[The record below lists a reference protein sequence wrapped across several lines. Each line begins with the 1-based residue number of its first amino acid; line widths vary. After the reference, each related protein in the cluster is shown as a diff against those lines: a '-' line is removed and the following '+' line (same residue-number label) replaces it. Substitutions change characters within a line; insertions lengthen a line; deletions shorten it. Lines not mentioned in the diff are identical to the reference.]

1 MEQQKIN
8 DYIRNRR
15 TQARLT
21 NSMVDPSMINV
32 STPHMEE
39 IYNSIEGIAK
49 KYEAFQLENE
59 KNNIMLKMEQ
69 MEQEY
74 NNKYLQDPLTFQDQ
88 DKFEGAIKAYKE
100 MSIAKNDLLKT
111 SKYLTRQDVDEFLRQ
126 NTRVAGDTITSM
138 GAKRN
143 QMYIKDVQDTAML
156 NLKQMEDYGSTL
168 SQHDKARMEQVQ
180 NGIRKTYKALVDTGI
195 NPLKASAIVGNSLAN
210 IQYSA
215 FNKDILEIAQNSN
228 IPPMERLNQI
238 RAYKEQMGNESTTQT
253 ILNDLTKDY
262 DFTDEQ
268 KEALRME
275 LQTRGNKIKNGQDR
289 ELERMIYDVKKE
301 QKNIEV
307 QNRKLKQIGT
317 KYERDKK
324 AYEKMLERGNVFDY
338 ADKEYNMVMDTRDV
352 VNDNKMLYDAYQL
365 DIKNLGNANDPRVIE
380 VVSKGDMDILKDK
393 ITNAKSEGATTAE
406 IANILYQY
414 ATETSEGDSY
424 KRTAILK
431 DLGNRVSGF
440 SPNILLRGEQDAR
453 YFSVDDTYKKA
464 QKEFDIDETKLK
476 SGFFGANR
484 RQRYEQLALE
494 AGADSVAFRGKLDRF
509 IVGYILK
516 NGVSSQ
522 AQGIRNGQASVVV
535 DQFLKDDDNF
545 NALMSEM
552 EIFKNTYIQATPYQN
567 IKLNPKH
574 RKYTKETQIQDIQ
587 DIKDKVEE
595 GYNGTTET
603 GDNDE
608 FGFGF

>member
-88 DKFEGAIKAYKE
+88 EKFEGAVKAYKE

-168 SQHDKARMEQVQ
+168 SQNDKARMEYVQ
-180 NGIRKTYKALVDTGI
+180 SGIKRTYQALVDTGI
-195 NPLKASAIVGNSLAN
+195 NPIKASTIIGNSLAN

-228 IPPMERLNQI
+228 IPPVERLNQI

-268 KEALRME
+268 KEGLRIE

-289 ELERMIYDVKKE
+289 ELERMIYNVKRE

-324 AYEKMLERGNVFDY
+324 AYEKMLERGNIFDY
-338 ADKEYNMVMDTRDV
+338 SDKEYNIVMDTNDV
-352 VNDNKMLYDAYQL
+352 INDNKILYDAYQL
-365 DIKNLGNANDPRVIE
+365 DIKSLGNPNDPRIID
-380 VVSKGDMDILKDK
+380 VVSSGDMSDLKSK
-393 ITNAKSEGATTAE
+393 ITNMKAEGGTTQD
-406 IANILYQY
+406 IANILYEF
-414 ATETSEGDSY
+414 ATEKSGGDSY

-440 SPNILLRGEQDAR
+440 SPNILIKGEQDPR

-464 QKEFDIDETKLK
+464 KQEFDIDETKLK
-476 SGFFGANR
+476 SSYFGADR

-494 AGADSVAFRGKLDRF
+494 AGADSVAFKQKLDRY

-516 NGVSSQ
+516 NGVSAQ
-522 AQGIRNGQASVVV
+522 AEGIRNGQVNKVV

-545 NALMSEM
+545 NALSSEM
-552 EIFKNTYIQATPYQN
+552 EVFKNTYIQAPPYAN

-574 RKYTKETQIQDIQ
+574 RKYTKETQAQDVQDIR
-587 DIKDKVEE
+587 DKVEE
-595 GYNGTTET
+595 GYNGTET
-603 GDNDE
+603 SGEDD
-608 FGFGF
+608 FGFSF

>member
-1 MEQQKIN
+1 MEKEKIN
-8 DYIRNRR
+8 DYVRNRR
-15 TQARLT
+15 TQARLV
-21 NSMVDPSMINV
+21 NNIVDPSLINV
-32 STPHMEE
+32 STPYMQD
-39 IYNSIEGIAK
+39 IYSSIDNIAK

-74 NNKYLQDPLTFQDQ
+74 NNKFLQDPLTFTDQ
-88 DKFEGAIKAYKE
+88 DKFEGAIKAYKDL
-100 MSIAKNDLLKT
+100 SIAKNDLLKT

-126 NTRVAGDTITSM
+126 NTRVAGDTLTSM

-156 NLKQMEDYGSTL
+156 NLKQMEDYGTTL
-168 SQHDKARMEQVQ
+168 SLRDKARMEQVQ
-180 NGIRKTYKALVDTGI
+180 NGIKRTYQALVETGI

-215 FNKDILEIAQNSN
+215 FNKDILEMAQNSN

-238 RAYKEQMGNESTTQT
+238 RAYKEQMGKETTTQT

-275 LQTRGNKIKNGQDR
+275 LQTRGNKIKNNQDR
-289 ELERMIYDVKKE
+289 ELERIIYDVKRE

-324 AYEKMLERGNVFDY
+324 AYDRMLEKGNVFDY
-338 ADKEYNMVMDTRDV
+338 ADKEYNIVMDTTDV
-352 VNDNKMLYDAYQL
+352 INDNKILNDAYQL
-365 DIKNLGNANDPRVIE
+365 DIKNLGDANDPRVIE
-380 VVSKGDMDILKDK
+380 VVSSGDMSDLKTK
-393 ITNAKSEGATTAE
+393 IVNAKAEGATTQDVAS
-406 IANILYQY
+406 ILYDF
-414 ATETSEGDSY
+414 ATEKSGGDSY

-440 SPNILLRGEQDAR
+440 SPNILIRGEQDPR

-464 QKEFDIDETKLK
+464 KQEFDIDETRLK
-476 SGFFGANR
+476 TETWYRTGTK
-484 RQRYEQLALE
+484 QRYEQLAL
-494 AGADSVAFRGKLDRF
+494 ASNANSVAYKRKLDRF

-516 NGVSSQ
+516 NGVSKQ
-522 AQGIRNGQASVVV
+522 AEAIRNGQIDIVVN
-535 DQFLKDDDNF
+535 QFLKDDDNF
-545 NALMSEM
+545 NALMDEM
-552 EIFKNTYIQATPYQN
+552 DIFKNTYIQATPYQN
-567 IKLNPKH
+567 IKLNPKN
-574 RKYTKETQIQDIQ
+574 RKFTKETQMQDVQ
-587 DIKDKVEE
+587 DIKDIVEE
-595 GYNGTTET
+595 GYKNGNEGTS
-603 GDNDE
+603 DD
-608 FGFGF
+608 FGFSF